1 MTRVQTRVLS
11 NLRTYRPTCSSL
23 WRCLCASCV
32 QDFAIY
38 HLTFKFR
45 AFKEKF
51 GKFRSQRHYARQF
64 GTTHIDMESDLA
76 KTRFTLW
83 AEFHDLVLKLM
94 DIAQINS
101 ALHARLLST
110 GRNEIKFHIERSI
123 NWYGSASS
131 TIPSRLIVSSISFW
145 QNLLRI

>member
-1 MTRVQTRVLS
+1 MTRIQTRVLS

-45 AFKEKF
+45 AFKKKF
-51 GKFRSQRHYARQF
+51 GKFMSQRHYTRQF

-76 KTRFTLW
+76 KTRYALW
-83 AEFHDLVLKLM
+83 AEYHDLVLKLM
-94 DIAQINS
+94 DIARINS
-101 ALHARLLST
+101 ALHARLLS
-110 GRNEIKFHIERSI
+110 GGQNEIIFHVARNI
-123 NWYGSASS
+123 N
-131 TIPSRLIVSSISFW
+131 
-145 QNLLRI
+145 

>member
-1 MTRVQTRVLS
+1 MTRIQTRVLS
-11 NLRTYRPTCSSL
+11 NLRTYRPTCSKL
-23 WRCLCASCV
+23 GRYLCASCV
-32 QDFAIY
+32 QDLAIY
-38 HLTFKFR
+38 HLTFRFR

-101 ALHARLLST
+101 ALHARLLSR
-110 GRNEIKFHIERSI
+110 GQNEIKFHIKRSI

-131 TIPSRLIVSSISFW
+131 TIPSRLIASSISFL